1 MKEFDRRL
9 TEIIEEI
16 RKESR
21 RVLRPSETSVDDEL
35 ASLLPGLPPEKSA
48 VPSGAPPPDE
58 SAGEEEFLSRFG
70 RYFLLEKLGFGN
82 MAETF
87 KTSRMDDRDG
97 KCRILK
103 RIRIESP
110 NEDLARVFLEDVK
123 RVSRLHHDNIV
134 AVTDY
139 GKINDYVYLVK
150 EYVDGMDLESLSA
163 RLRALNR
170 RLPFPFLA
178 YIGIRVCDALTAA
191 EEVHGNIV
199 PSNLLISFAGEVKL
213 TDFSLFRTARTL
225 YGKIP
230 GLLRKKIAYLS
241 PQQARGEEIDFRAD
255 IYALGAV
262 LYEMAGGDPV
272 FPRDSGLSLVAK
284 ILNGQVIPVFSSD
297 FEAPEIFKDG
307 ILKALRY
314 DPGERHATVDH
325 FRQELT
331 RHLLEEAGEPWD
343 KTETS
348 HFLTA
353 GFDETSPPRVEPE
366 AEPTPPAA
374 AEIEP
379 EPPPPPE
386 EPGLEMLP
394 ARHRVVI
401 GIQNAL
407 TQRIVKM
414 AFNREDFE
422 SEIVADGRDV
432 LEAALR
438 TKADAVILEI
448 DLPNINGYDLCDV
461 IKRSSDLKET
471 KVILIRKEFEKVDE
485 RRLNLLNYDLLV
497 QMPVKSADLAE
508 KTRQLL
514 IPPA

>member
-35 ASLLPGLPPEKSA
+35 TSLLSGFPPEKSA
-48 VPSGAPPPDE
+48 VPSGAPSPEE

-97 KCRILK
+97 KRRILK

-191 EEVHGNIV
+191 GEVHGNIV
-199 PSNLLISFAGEVKL
+199 PSNLLISFSGKVKL
-213 TDFSLFRTARTL
+213 TDFSLFRTAKTL

-284 ILNGQVIPVFSSD
+284 ILNGQVIPVFSTD
-297 FEAPEIFKDG
+297 FEAPEIFKNG

-314 DPGERHATVDH
+314 DPSERHASLDH
-325 FRQELT
+325 FRQELK

-348 HFLTA
+348 QFLTA
-353 GFDETSPPRVEPE
+353 GFDETSPPEAESAAPVPAEVEPE
-366 AEPTPPAA
+366 PA
-374 AEIEP
+374 
-379 EPPPPPE
+379 PPPE
-386 EPGLEMLP
+386 EAGLEVLP
-394 ARHRVVI
+394 TQHRVVI

-471 KVILIRKEFEKVDE
+471 KVVLIRKEFEKVDD

-497 QMPVKSADLAE
+497 QMPVKSVDLAE

-514 IPPA
+514 IPPV

>member
-21 RVLRPSETSVDDEL
+21 KVLRPSGTSVDDGL
-35 ASLLPGLPPEKSA
+35 ASLLSGFPPEKNA
-48 VPSGAPPPDE
+48 APSGAPPPE
-58 SAGEEEFLSRFG
+58 EAAGEEEFLSRFG
-70 RYFLLEKLGFGN
+70 RYFLLEKIGFGN

-97 KCRILK
+97 KRHILK

-110 NEDLARVFLEDVK
+110 NEDLARAFLEDVK

-150 EYVDGMDLESLSA
+150 EYVEGMDLESLAA
-163 RLRALNR
+163 RIRAMNR

-178 YIGIRVCDALTAA
+178 HIGIQVCDALTAA
-191 EEVHGNIV
+191 GDVHGNIV
-199 PSNLLISFAGEVKL
+199 PSNLLISFTGEVKL
-213 TDFSLFRTARTL
+213 TDFSLFRTAKTL
-225 YGKIP
+225 FGKMP
-230 GLLRKKIAYLS
+230 GLLRKKIAYVS
-241 PQQARGEEIDFRAD
+241 PQQARGEEIDHRAD

-272 FPRDSGLSLVAK
+272 FPRESGLSLVGK
-284 ILNGQVIPVFSSD
+284 ILSGQVIPVFSTD
-297 FEAPEIFKDG
+297 FEAPKIFKDG
-307 ILKALRY
+307 LLKALRY
-314 DPGERHATVDH
+314 DPSERHATVNH
-325 FRQELT
+325 FRQELK
-331 RHLLEEAGEPWD
+331 RYLLEEAGEPWD
-343 KTETS
+343 KKETA
-348 HFLTA
+348 HFVTA
-353 GFDETSPPRVEPE
+353 GLDETTPPRVEPE
-366 AEPTPPAA
+366 AETAHPAP
-374 AEIEP
+374 AEVEP
-379 EPPPPPE
+379 EPAPPPDE
-386 EPGLEMLP
+386 AGLEGLP
-394 ARHRVVI
+394 AQHRVVI
-401 GIQNAL
+401 GIQNPL

-432 LEAALR
+432 LETALR
-438 TKADAVILEI
+438 TKADAVLLEI
-448 DLPNINGYDLCDV
+448 DLPHINGYDLCDV

-471 KVILIRKEFEKVDE
+471 KVVLIRKEFEKVDE
-485 RRLNLLNYDLLV
+485 RRLNLLNFDLLV

>member
-16 RKESR
+16 RKESGK
-21 RVLRPSETSVDDEL
+21 VLRNSGTSVDDEL
-35 ASLLPGLPPEKSA
+35 ASLLSGFPPGKKA
-48 VPSGAPPPDE
+48 APSEAPPAE
-58 SAGEEEFLSRFG
+58 ETAGEEEFLSRFG

-97 KCRILK
+97 KPHILK

-123 RVSRLHHDNIV
+123 RVSRLRHDNLV

-139 GKINDYVYLVK
+139 GKLSDYVYLVK
-150 EYVDGMDLESLSA
+150 EYVDGTDLETLEA
-163 RLRALNR
+163 RIRTLGR

-191 EEVHGNIV
+191 AEVHGNIV
-199 PSNLLISFAGEVKL
+199 PSNVLISFSGDVKL
-213 TDFSLFRTARTL
+213 TDFNLFGTAGAL
-225 YGKIP
+225 YGKMP

-241 PQQARGEEIDFRAD
+241 PQQARGEKIDFRAD

-262 LYEMAGGDPV
+262 LYELAGGDPV
-272 FPRDSGLSLVAK
+272 FPRESGLSLVGK
-284 ILNGQVIPVFSSD
+284 ILNGQVIPVFSTD
-297 FEAPEIFKDG
+297 FEAPKIFKDG

-314 DPGERHATVDH
+314 DPIERHATADH
-325 FRQELT
+325 FRRELKRYLQEEARQPWGRKETAHFLKESQPAGPS
-331 RHLLEEAGEPWD
+331 RFQPESAEIRPEPAPSPEEAG
-343 KTETS
+343 
-348 HFLTA
+348 L
-353 GFDETSPPRVEPE
+353 
-366 AEPTPPAA
+366 
-374 AEIEP
+374 EI
-379 EPPPPPE
+379 
-386 EPGLEMLP
+386 LP
-394 ARHRVVI
+394 AQYRVVI

-461 IKRSSDLKET
+461 IKRSSDLRET
-471 KVILIRKEFEKVDE
+471 KVVLIRKEFEKVDE

-497 QMPVKSADLAE
+497 QMPVKSSDLAE

-514 IPPA
+514 IPPV

>member
-21 RVLRPSETSVDDEL
+21 KILRPAGTSVDDDL
-35 ASLLPGLPPEKSA
+35 ASLMSGFPQEKSA
-48 VPSGAPPPDE
+48 PPPGAAPE
-58 SAGEEEFLSRFG
+58 ETFGEEEFLSRFG

-97 KCRILK
+97 KRHILK

-123 RVSRLHHDNIV
+123 RVSRLRHDNIV

-139 GKINDYVYLVK
+139 GKINDYVYLVT
-150 EYVDGMDLESLSA
+150 EHVEGMDLESLSA
-163 RLRALNR
+163 RLRTRNR
-170 RLPFPFLA
+170 RPPLPLLA
-178 YIGIRVCDALTAA
+178 YIGIQVCDALTAA
-191 EEVHGNIV
+191 AEVHGNIV

-213 TDFSLFRTARTL
+213 TDFSLFRTARIL
-225 YGKIP
+225 YKKMP
-230 GLLRKKIAYLS
+230 GLLRKKIAYVS
-241 PQQARGEEIDFRAD
+241 PQQARGEDIDLRAD
-255 IYALGAV
+255 IYSLGAV
-262 LYEMAGGDPV
+262 LYEMAAGDPV
-272 FPRDSGLSLVAK
+272 FPKESGLSLVAK
-284 ILNGQVIPVFSSD
+284 ILNGQVIPVFSTD
-297 FEAPEIFKDG
+297 FEAPKIFKDSV
-307 ILKALRY
+307 LKALRY
-314 DPGERHATVDH
+314 DPIERHATMDH
-325 FRQELT
+325 FQQELK
-331 RHLLEEAGEPWD
+331 RYLQEETGEPWG
-343 KTETS
+343 KKETI
-348 HFLTA
+348 HFLAEGKTVPDA
-353 GFDETSPPRVEPE
+353 ESSSPAPAEVEPE
-366 AEPTPPAA
+366 PAPA
-374 AEIEP
+374 PGEADLEI
-379 EPPPPPE
+379 
-386 EPGLEMLP
+386 LP

-422 SEIVADGRDV
+422 CEIVADGRDV
-432 LEAALR
+432 LETALR

-471 KVILIRKEFEKVDE
+471 KVVLIRKEFEKVDE

-497 QMPVKSADLAE
+497 QMPVKSSDLAE